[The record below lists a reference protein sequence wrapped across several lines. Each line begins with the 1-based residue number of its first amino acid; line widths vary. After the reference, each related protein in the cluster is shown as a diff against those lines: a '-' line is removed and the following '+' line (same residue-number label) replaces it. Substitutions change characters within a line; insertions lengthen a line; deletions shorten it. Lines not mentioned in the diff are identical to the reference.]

1 MDSRLNASERLI
13 MRPAPCGAEQFQS
26 GLPFPVHISE
36 PSEQIPLVQGI
47 RESGD
52 AGEPVA
58 LSSRPDGEAFVLLAG
73 KLAEAVREG

>member
-1 MDSRLNASERLI
+1 MPLSGSLCVPHRAAQNNSSRDCLFLCISANRL
-13 MRPAPCGAEQFQS
+13 G
-26 GLPFPVHISE
+26 
-36 PSEQIPLVQGI
+36 QIPLVQGI